1 MMQRKISSFSIFSVL
16 PRMKIA
22 EKTVQDIAFADIK
35 VNYVAGI
42 PEYQSVEIAIDCHKR
57 FHFFVNMCTFHIL

>member
-1 MMQRKISSFSIFSVL
+1 
-16 PRMKIA
+16 MKIA